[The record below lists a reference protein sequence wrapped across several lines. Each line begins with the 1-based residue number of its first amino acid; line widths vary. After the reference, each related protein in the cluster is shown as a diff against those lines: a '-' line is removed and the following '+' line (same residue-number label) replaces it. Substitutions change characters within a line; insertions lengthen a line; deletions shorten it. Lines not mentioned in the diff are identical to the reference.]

1 MNNKRFFVKFDEI
14 DQFRTVVKNLTQ
26 AQFIGI
32 DENGEK
38 MYDRT
43 LPRPVVKFKGTVK
56 LHGTNAGVVWHN
68 GELHAQ
74 SRNNIITPENDNAG
88 FASFVKDNK
97 DCFTDLFMEIRK
109 REDLDAN
116 DARAIAVFGEWAGD
130 GIMKGVAISN
140 IPKSFFIFG
149 ICLVD
154 LENQDE
160 DNDFNREWLDCSN
173 YRHLENKIY
182 NINDYQ
188 TWDIEIDFNNPGEKQ
203 NELIDITMKIEEE
216 CPVAKAFGYSGVG
229 EGATYYGYHKGKRY
243 IFKVKGEKHS
253 ISKVKTLAAVDVE
266 KLASINDFC
275 DYAVTE
281 NRLDQAIDNV
291 FGKDLLDIK
300 KMGDVIRWIVG
311 DINKEESDV
320 LEENNLTDKDV
331 NKHLSDRTRIMFG
344 ERLNKQSGLN

>member
-1 MNNKRFFVKFDEI
+1 
-14 DQFRTVVKNLTQ
+14 
-26 AQFIGI
+26 
-32 DENGEK
+32 
-38 MYDRT
+38 
-43 LPRPVVKFKGTVK
+43 
-56 LHGTNAGVVWHN
+56 
-68 GELHAQ
+68 
-74 SRNNIITPENDNAG
+74 
-88 FASFVKDNK
+88 
-97 DCFTDLFMEIRK
+97 
-109 REDLDAN
+109 
-116 DARAIAVFGEWAGD
+116 
-130 GIMKGVAISN
+130 
-140 IPKSFFIFG
+140 
-149 ICLVD
+149 
-154 LENQDE
+154 
-160 DNDFNREWLDCSN
+160 
-173 YRHLENKIY
+173 
-182 NINDYQ
+182 
-188 TWDIEIDFNNPGEKQ
+188 
-203 NELIDITMKIEEE
+203 MKIEEE